1 MSVFSIYSHVFV
13 CHCLMTVMFIEL
25 FYIVSDKNNKSKES
39 EASKAYVSDSESDSE
54 EHEVVSIYS
63 TITTVNNLFD
73 ITCISVWF
81 CWIDFALKTN
91 VN

>member
-1 MSVFSIYSHVFV
+1 
-13 CHCLMTVMFIEL
+13 MTVMFIEL

-63 TITTVNNLFD
+63 TITTVDNLFD
-73 ITCISVWF
+73 ICISVWF
-81 CWIDFALKTN
+81 WVLLDRFCPQN
-91 VN
+91 